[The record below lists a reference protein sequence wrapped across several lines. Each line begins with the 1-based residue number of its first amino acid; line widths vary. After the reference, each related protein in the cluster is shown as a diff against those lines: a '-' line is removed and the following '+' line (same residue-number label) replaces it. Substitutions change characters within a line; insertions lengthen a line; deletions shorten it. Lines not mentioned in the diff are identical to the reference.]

1 MANRRPLIINS
12 TAQQIQELVDADTL
26 DGDVV
31 GNLTGNVDGNVSGQ
45 VTLEGAAPGSAS
57 ATGTAGDIRYDANYV
72 YVCVATNTWKRSA
85 LATW

>member
-12 TAQQIQELVDADTL
+12 SAQQIQELIDADTL
-26 DGDVV
+26 DGNV
-31 GNLTGNVDGNVSGQ
+31 TGEI
-45 VTLEGAAPGSAS
+45 TLEGSAPAS
-57 ATGTAGDIRYDANYV
+57 ATSSGTAGDIRYDASYL